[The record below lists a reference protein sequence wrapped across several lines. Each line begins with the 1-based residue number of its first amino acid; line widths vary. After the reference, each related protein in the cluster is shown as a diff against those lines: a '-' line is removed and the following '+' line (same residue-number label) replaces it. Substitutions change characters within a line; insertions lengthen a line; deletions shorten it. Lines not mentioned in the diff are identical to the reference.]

1 MQLFVRGGYTVTL
14 YDISDE
20 QLQGALVS
28 VGQQLVQLEGEG
40 LLRTGQ
46 TGEGLL
52 KGVSVSS
59 NLSEAMEG
67 AIYVQ
72 VERGVYTIH

>member
-52 KGVSVSS
+52 KSVSVSS

-72 VERGVYTIH
+72 VERSVYTIH